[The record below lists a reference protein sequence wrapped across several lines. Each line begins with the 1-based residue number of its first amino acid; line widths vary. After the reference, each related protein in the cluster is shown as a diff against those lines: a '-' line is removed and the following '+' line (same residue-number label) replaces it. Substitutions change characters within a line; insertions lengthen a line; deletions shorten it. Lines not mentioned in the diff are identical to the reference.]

1 MVKRESNIVMAH
13 ESFRLAPTTNDNVL
27 HLRTLRGTYN
37 RKIGIECRESRM
49 TSALSKM
56 VAASASVTLIAGC
69 SSGLNRSK
77 EEQLNAQYGIAMQQV
92 KGGVEM
98 RLPETPL
105 FDADESK
112 VRSASVATLNRAADV
127 LKRSMRPILIE
138 GHTDN
143 DGSLAYNQDLSEA
156 RAEAVAK
163 ALIARGVPAERITT
177 KGMAFLRP
185 IASNDTAQ
193 GRAMNR
199 RVEILVRAESEDTL
213 LGKPKKI
220 KR

>member
-1 MVKRESNIVMAH
+1 MASRVWVHIVTAG
-13 ESFRLAPTTNDNVL
+13 AA
-27 HLRTLRGTYN
+27 
-37 RKIGIECRESRM
+37 CAAA
-49 TSALSKM
+49 AL
-56 VAASASVTLIAGC
+56 LAGC
-69 SSGLNRSK
+69 SSGLNRAN
-77 EEQLNAQYGIAMQQV
+77 EDRLNAQYGITMLQV

-105 FDADESK
+105 FNTDESAIRAK
-112 VRSASVATLNRAADV
+112 TLPTLDRAADV

-143 DGSLAYNQDLSEA
+143 EGSLAYNQGLSVE
-156 RAEAVAK
+156 RADAVAK

-177 KGMAFLRP
+177 QGMAFLRP

-193 GRAMNR
+193 GRALNR

-213 LGKPKKI
+213 LGTPKKV

>member
-1 MVKRESNIVMAH
+1 MA
-13 ESFRLAPTTNDNVL
+13 RKALQAAVAMCTTL
-27 HLRTLRGTYN
+27 TMLT
-37 RKIGIECRESRM
+37 
-49 TSALSKM
+49 
-56 VAASASVTLIAGC
+56 GC

-77 EEQLNAQYGIAMQQV
+77 EDQLNAQYGIDVLPV
-92 KGGVEM
+92 KGGVEL

-105 FDADESK
+105 FDTD
-112 VRSASVATLNRAADV
+112 ASEIRAGQSPMLDRVAQV

-143 DGSLAYNQDLSEA
+143 EGSLGYNRTLSEA
-156 RAEAVAK
+156 RAQAVAE

-177 KGMAFLRP
+177 KGAAWLRP
-185 IASNDTAQ
+185 IASNETAQ
-193 GRAMNR
+193 GRALNR

-213 LGKPKKI
+213 LGTPPKH